1 MKYKKI
7 DDLNEGDL
15 ILMLGGIKYL
25 VVRHNFLYSLILLG
39 EGKQHCHSDGVEY
52 TIDGLI
58 RKFKKEKYFKIVS
71 YEDLNKILYDNLQND
86 FINNCLTE
94 ERLK

>member
-7 DDLNEGDL
+7 EDLNEGDL

-25 VVRHNFLYSLILLG
+25 VVRHNFLYSLILLR

-58 RKFKKEKYFKIVS
+58 RKIKRKNISK
-71 YEDLNKILYDNLQND
+71 
-86 FINNCLTE
+86 
-94 ERLK
+94 

>member
-1 MKYKKI
+1 MKYKKLE
-7 DDLNEGDL
+7 DLNEGDL

-25 VVRHNFLYSLILLG
+25 VVRHNFLYSLILFG
-39 EGKQHCHSDGVEY
+39 DGKQPCHSDGVES

-71 YEDLNKILYDNLQND
+71 YEDVSKILYDNLQND
-86 FINNCLTE
+86 FIKQLFD
-94 ERLK
+94 